1 MNRVKQGRGIKR
13 RGTKKK
19 GTVFMMVSVNFMHQS
34 IPAAFKPPLPLE
46 ICLQRQK
53 MLMPR
58 LEPGGGEGGLLGV
71 AGIG

>member
-1 MNRVKQGRGIKR
+1 
-13 RGTKKK
+13 
-19 GTVFMMVSVNFMHQS
+19 MMVSVNFMHQS
-34 IPAAFKPPLPLE
+34 IPAAFKPPSPLE

-58 LEPGGGEGGLLGV
+58 LEPGGGEGGFLGV

>member
-1 MNRVKQGRGIKR
+1 
-13 RGTKKK
+13 
-19 GTVFMMVSVNFMHQS
+19 MMVCVNVMHQS

-58 LEPGGGEGGLLGV
+58 LEPGRGEGGFLDV